1 MFGNIIAASFT
12 GPAGLSSWVILLS
25 AVVLVI
31 PVVFFSGLVKKVWG
45 YTLSLGLALLP
56 LLVGLS
62 GAVYSLYVSKNV
74 LLEAPKS
81 LYWKAKALG
90 DYVSL
95 SSVFFGAIPTLIL
108 WILSL
113 ITFLIASRIRAG
125 KEVEPPVFKEGK
137 SPVFFL
143 VSASFAF
150 VPALA
155 GMTGIYY
162 GLILK
167 AHAVINVPVKE
178 REAVISGAEA
188 VKNYSGVSGFTLTV
202 LFIIVFRYIW
212 KRSNTKEAL
221 KQS

>member
-1 MFGNIIAASFT
+1 MVGNIIAASFT

-31 PVVFFSGLVKKVWG
+31 PVILFSGLVKKVWG

-56 LLVGLS
+56 LIVGLS
-62 GAVYSLYVSKNV
+62 GAVYSLYVSKNM

-81 LYWKAKALG
+81 LYFEAKALG

-95 SSVFFGAIPTLIL
+95 SSVFFGSIPTLIL
-108 WILSL
+108 WTLSL

-125 KEVEPPVFKEGK
+125 KEVETPVFEGSK

-150 VPALA
+150 IPALA
-155 GMTGIYY
+155 GLTGIYY

-178 REAVISGAEA
+178 REAVVSGAETF
-188 VKNYSGVSGFTLTV
+188 KTYSGISGFILTL
-202 LFIIVFRYIW
+202 LFVIICRYVW
-212 KRSNTKEAL
+212 KSRNA
-221 KQS
+221 